1 MPEACLLLG
10 YDLDDGSALVAPL
23 SGSEPV
29 IGHVRGEVVSVEPD
43 AIELRVAGALIV
55 GVGGSGNAVH
65 GELRVAVREPGDELR
80 ASAIDAEATGRIVV
94 GGSRASAETLTRARA
109 MGVAGIVLG
118 GVLDKELRDFEA
130 TQQRRREIGGVRGD
144 FAVLLLEGYGKVGF
158 DPGLFAWFRA
168 HDGHL
173 ASLFGEEARLYVY
186 AAGPPPAR
194 RSLPRPGDRVIAH
207 RRPHAG
213 LGGTLLRVLDQL
225 HAAESGVVGRYRARA
240 LRGRPH
246 GHGAAGQPRGDGAPR
261 RGLTGAAA
269 LELRFPILAADGS
282 SHRIGR
288 AAARAP
294 QHQPGRDPRD
304 RPPHRRRR
312 RSGHRPGP
320 GRSARGGQ
328 DAAGEGDRG
337 GPRDHERGEQ
347 PDVRAHERACRAA
360 ADVPRRRVP
369 ARRSGG
375 GERRRAARRTAG
387 GRRDRRGVGRPAGW
401 LDARRAP
408 RHPARNAAG

>member
-1 MPEACLLLG
+1 MSVVHRVRLPVGASPMVEVGHPVEPAEVLATRRAPRGGMSVPVALPLRRSAAAAAACLVARPGARLDAGALLAEDDRGRQVHVPEACLLLG
-10 YDLDDGSALVAPL
+10 YDLDDGSAMVAPL

-29 IGHVRGEVVSVEPD
+29 IGHVRGEVVSVEAD

-65 GELRVAVREPGDELR
+65 GELRVAVHEPGDELR

-225 HAAESGVVGRYRARA
+225 HAAESGVVSRTGLVRFE
-240 LRGRPH
+240 
-246 GHGAAGQPRGDGAPR
+246 DG
-261 RGLTGAAA
+261 
-269 LELRFPILAADGS
+269 
-282 SHRIGR
+282 
-288 AAARAP
+288 
-294 QHQPGRDPRD
+294 
-304 RPPHRRRR
+304 
-312 RSGHRPGP
+312 
-320 GRSARGGQ
+320 
-328 DAAGEGDRG
+328 
-337 GPRDHERGEQ
+337 
-347 PDVRAHERACRAA
+347 
-360 ADVPRRRVP
+360 
-369 ARRSGG
+369 
-375 GERRRAARRTAG
+375 RTAMVPLANLEATERLG
-387 GRRDRRGVGRPAGW
+387 ED
-401 LDARRAP
+401 
-408 RHPARNAAG
+408 